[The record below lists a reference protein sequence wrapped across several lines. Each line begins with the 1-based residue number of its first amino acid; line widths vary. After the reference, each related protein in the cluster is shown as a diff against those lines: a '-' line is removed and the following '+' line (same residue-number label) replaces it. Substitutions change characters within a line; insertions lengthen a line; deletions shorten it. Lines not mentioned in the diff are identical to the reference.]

1 MRASIN
7 KNEKQTKFIVCM
19 TMNTLIIRSH
29 MCVYLYVCAY
39 IYIMSVIKLIKFL
52 IF

>member
-1 MRASIN
+1 MWASIN

-19 TMNTLIIRSH
+19 TINTLIIRSH
-29 MCVYLYVCAY
+29 MCVYLYVRIY
-39 IYIMSVIKLIKFL
+39 IYMSVIKLIKFL